1 MAWQSSLA
9 LQVEADDACTAMRL
23 GERMENHVWGISGNF
38 YTARN
43 ATGTV
48 LYSKARDSRNKQI
61 LYYELKINTNR
72 KAKYKPIFIRYCI
85 GFFCLIGKFFHKKNQ
100 RKKPKSYLRRTFWL
114 RRHYKK

>member
-43 ATGTV
+43 AMGAV
-48 LYSKARDSRNKQI
+48 FIAKQEI
-61 LYYELKINTNR
+61 QEIN
-72 KAKYKPIFIRYCI
+72 
-85 GFFCLIGKFFHKKNQ
+85 
-100 RKKPKSYLRRTFWL
+100 KSYIIS
-114 RRHYKK
+114 

>member
-43 ATGTV
+43 AMGAV

-61 LYYELKINTNR
+61 LYYKLKINTNR
-72 KAKYKPIFIRYCI
+72 KAKYKPIFIRCCV
-85 GFFCLIGKFFHKKNQ
+85 GFFRIGIEKYGARAPPLHDFFSNRNHGGKRQ
-100 RKKPKSYLRRTFWL
+100 C
-114 RRHYKK
+114 

>member
-23 GERMENHVWGISGNF
+23 GERMENHVWGISSNF

-43 ATGTV
+43 AMGAF
-48 LYSKARDSRNKQI
+48 LYSEARNSRNKQI

-72 KAKYKPIFIRYCI
+72 KAKYKPIFIRYCV
-85 GFFCLIGKFFHKKNQ
+85 GFFRIGVEKYGARAPPLHDFFQTEIMEGKDNVK
-100 RKKPKSYLRRTFWL
+100 
-114 RRHYKK
+114 